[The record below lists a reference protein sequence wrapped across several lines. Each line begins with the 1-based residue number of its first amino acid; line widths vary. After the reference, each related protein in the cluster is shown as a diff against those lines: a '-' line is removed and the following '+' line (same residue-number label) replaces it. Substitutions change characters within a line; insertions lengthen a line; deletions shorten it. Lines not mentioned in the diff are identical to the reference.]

1 MGETLARDTLI
12 IFFSTLVKHFAFNNP
27 VSHPKPDPA
36 NYTDG
41 FTVIPKAYHVSLQ
54 PIRGA

>member
-27 VSHPKPDPA
+27 VSHPKPDPG

-41 FTVIPKAYHVSLQ
+41 FTVIPKPYHVSLQ
-54 PIRGA
+54 PIGSA

>member
-41 FTVIPKAYHVSLQ
+41 LTVIPRPYHVKINLINSS
-54 PIRGA
+54 

>member
-27 VSHPKPDPA
+27 TSHPKPDPG

-41 FTVIPKAYHVSLQ
+41 LTVIPRPYHVNINLINSS
-54 PIRGA
+54 